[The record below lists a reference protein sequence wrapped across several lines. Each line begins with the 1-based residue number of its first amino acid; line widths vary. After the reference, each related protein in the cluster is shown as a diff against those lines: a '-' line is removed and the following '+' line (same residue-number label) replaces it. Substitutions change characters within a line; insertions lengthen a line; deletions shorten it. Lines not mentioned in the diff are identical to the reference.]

1 MHHCVGSYAS
11 ICSAGKCAIFSVR
24 YYEHNKE
31 KDTTATVEVRDERI
45 VQVRGKYNRR
55 PDDKTL
61 SAIRDWANDEYLTIG
76 TSAL

>member
-1 MHHCVGSYAS
+1 MFSGY
-11 ICSAGKCAIFSVR
+11 IFEQTRVK
-24 YYEHNKE
+24 NKE

-55 PDDKTL
+55 PDEKTL
-61 SAIRDWANDEYLTIG
+61 LAIRNWANDEYLTIG